1 MIRQTAPVRTARV
14 ALAALA
20 LFAAA
25 AARAAP
31 IRPFTT
37 AALQAAQAKG
47 LPVLVDAHAD
57 WCPTCR
63 AQAPTISALA
73 TDKSFARL
81 VILKLNYDTQ
91 EGEKRALNIRHQSTL
106 IAFAGA
112 RETGRSTGVTDPA
125 AIRALAASA
134 LR

>member
-1 MIRQTAPVRTARV
+1 MSRFAAPFAFAV
-14 ALAALA
+14 AVV
-20 LFAAA
+20 AAA
-25 AARAAP
+25 AAHAAP

-37 AALQAAQAKG
+37 QALQAAQAKG

-63 AQAPTISALA
+63 AQAPTITALA
-73 TDKSFARL
+73 TDPAFARL

-91 EGEKRALNIRHQSTL
+91 NDEKRALNIRHQSTL
-106 IAFAGA
+106 IAFNGA
-112 RETGRSTGVTDPA
+112 RETARSTGETAPN
-125 AIRALAASA
+125 AIRALAATA

>member
-1 MIRQTAPVRTARV
+1 MNRFAVPFALAV
-14 ALAALA
+14 ALAAT
-20 LFAAA
+20 AAVH
-25 AARAAP
+25 AAP

-37 AALQAAQAKG
+37 QALHAAQASG

-63 AQAPTISALA
+63 AQAPTINALA
-73 TDKSFARL
+73 TDPAFRRL

-91 EGEKRALNIRHQSTL
+91 TDEKRALNIRHQSTL
-106 IAFAGA
+106 IAFNGA
-112 RETGRSTGVTDPA
+112 RETARSTGETAPA
-125 AIRALAASA
+125 AIRALAATA